1 MGLAERSPQYG
12 PGGKEC
18 HVAYTARIAECEAD
32 IFLGWINNQTIRP
45 DWIAAQIEDEYGFP
59 LAEQSIRRHRL
70 GKCRCAR

>member
-32 IFLGWINNQTIRP
+32 VFLGWIANETIRASC
-45 DWIAAQIEDEYGFP
+45 IADQIEDEFGFA
-59 LAEQSIRRHRL
+59 LDEQSIRRHRR
-70 GKCRCAR
+70 GKCRCGR